1 MDGKSKH
8 HGKRQKYAMKGRET
22 PHLAPN
28 GPPLKLS
35 NSVRAMRPLS
45 DHIKGQRRPVDK
57 SISPSEEAQRKHGL
71 RESRSI

>member
-1 MDGKSKH
+1 MDLTI
-8 HGKRQKYAMKGRET
+8 MEKGRGMRCGERET
-22 PHLAPN
+22 PHLSPN
-28 GPPLKLS
+28 VSPLRLS
-35 NSVRAMRPLS
+35 NLVRAMRPLS